1 MGVSIVRHRILLLDS
16 DREALSTLS
25 AFLTSHGYEVDVATS
40 AREMDERLATTE
52 VDAVVLDL
60 MRPGEPG
67 LNVCGRLRER
77 PLAPGVIVLSAVADE
92 ADIVVGLEIGADDY
106 VTKPYRAREL
116 LARLRAVLRRREE
129 TVRHGSLDRSESYR
143 FEGWR
148 LNAATHQLFDPRD
161 RLVDLS
167 PAEFRLLRALVARA
181 QEVVAR
187 RDLAPAETGEEARA
201 RDFQIN
207 VAMSRLRRK
216 LARAEGGSRLIRTVR
231 HAGYLFTA
239 PVERT

>member
-1 MGVSIVRHRILLLDS
+1 VRHRILLLDS
-16 DREALSTLS
+16 DRDALSTLGG
-25 AFLTSHGYEVDVATS
+25 FLTSHGYEVFEAS
-40 AREMDERLATTE
+40 SSREMDDVLGKTE

-67 LNVCGRLRER
+67 LTICGRLRER
-77 PLAPGVIVLSAVADE
+77 ALAPGVIVLSAAAEE

-116 LARLRAVLRRREE
+116 LARLRAVLRRRQE
-129 TVRHGSLDRSESYR
+129 TVHLTSAHDRSESYR
-143 FEGWR
+143 FDGWR
-148 LNAATHQLFDPRD
+148 LNTATHQLFDPRD
-161 RLVDLS
+161 RAVDLS
-167 PAEFRLLRALVARA
+167 PTEFKLLRVLVSKA

-216 LARAEGGSRLIRTVR
+216 LSRAEGGARLIRTVR
-231 HAGYLFTA
+231 HAGYLFTV
-239 PVERT
+239 PVERVPAP

>member
-1 MGVSIVRHRILLLDS
+1 VRHRILLLDS
-16 DREALSTLS
+16 DRETLSTL
-25 AFLTSHGYEVDVATS
+25 AGFLASHGYDVLEAGS
-40 AREMDERLATTE
+40 AREMDEVLARTE

-67 LNVCGRLRER
+67 LNICGRLRER
-77 PLAPGVIVLSAVADE
+77 ALAPGVIVLSAVADE

-116 LARLRAVLRRREE
+116 LARLRAVLRRRQE
-129 TVRHGSLDRSESYR
+129 TVNVGGALDRSESYR
-143 FEGWR
+143 FDGWR

-161 RLVDLS
+161 RPVDLS
-167 PAEFRLLRALVARA
+167 PAEFKLLRALVTKA

-187 RDLAPAETGEEARA
+187 RELAPAETGEEARA

-216 LARAEGGSRLIRTVR
+216 LSRTEGGARLIRTVR
-231 HAGYLFTA
+231 HTGYLFTV
-239 PVERT
+239 PVERA

>member
-1 MGVSIVRHRILLLDS
+1 VRYRILLLDS
-16 DREALSTLS
+16 DRDARSTLGVLL
-25 AFLTSHGYEVDVATS
+25 ASHGYDVVEATS
-40 AREMDERLATTE
+40 AREMDEVLARTE

-67 LNVCGRLRER
+67 LNICGRLRER

-116 LARLRAVLRRREE
+116 LARLRAVLRRRQE
-129 TVRHGSLDRSESYR
+129 TMQGNGALDRSESYR

-167 PAEFRLLRALVARA
+167 PAEFKLLRALVAKA

-187 RDLAPAETGEEARA
+187 RDLAPAETAEEARA

-216 LARAEGGSRLIRTVR
+216 LARAEGGVQLIRTVR

-239 PVERT
+239 PVERA